1 MRHHPHLYELNAR
14 VFLARLSEKHRR
26 ILTLATIP
34 EEEWQFLASK
44 GFDLVWLMGVW
55 ERSPGARH
63 RALLDPY
70 LRQEYDSALPGWTEE
85 DVAGSPYAIYAYELD
100 HALGAPEELPQL
112 KARLNHLG
120 LRLMLDFVPNH
131 LALDHPWTLSNPHR
145 FVRGSEKDF
154 RSHPDW
160 FFSPNGRI
168 YLAHAKDPN
177 FPPWTDSVQV
187 NFRSPDLREALINE
201 LLRISEVADGV
212 RCDMAMLA
220 LNHVFK
226 EIWGNTVKDGVEPQ
240 TEFWSEAIS
249 RVKRFHPD
257 FLFLAEAY
265 WGLERELQSLG
276 FDFTYDK
283 VFYDL
288 LRFSTPKEIR
298 SHLAIDNAYQRHSA
312 RFIENHDEP
321 RAVGAFGLQ
330 RSLAAV
336 VVMATSPGLRFFHD
350 GQLEGRSIRI
360 PIQLVREPEE
370 PANHEIIKFYDR
382 LLAICSAPAF
392 HEGEWIQGEARQKSA
407 APETHLNLLSSFWR
421 YGQQLKLV
429 VVNYSPNPA
438 QGWLKLPLQFKTAER
453 IVLLDEWTGLTAIY
467 NAKGVQN
474 QGLHMD
480 LGPWQARM
488 MDIRAAQ

>member
-112 KARLNHLG
+112 KARLNRLG
-120 LRLMLDFVPNH
+120 LRLMLDFVANH

-288 LRFSTPKEIR
+288 LRSSTPKEIR

-370 PANHEIIKFYDR
+370 PANPEIIKFYDR

-392 HEGEWIQGEARQKSA
+392 HEGEWIQGEASQKSA
-407 APETHLNLLSSFWR
+407 GPETHLNLLSSFWR
-421 YGQQLKLV
+421 YGQQLKLA

-467 NAKGVQN
+467 NAKEVQS